1 MRNPFEVATPI
12 AKKLKILLYG
22 ESGTGKTLAALSF
35 PRVALVDAEGGSDLY
50 RGRPG
55 IPPFHV
61 VATKSVSELEAA
73 IAFIEQDKG
82 KTFDTL
88 VIDPISV
95 FYDVLKEATAKATK
109 TGDMGFREWAK
120 VNTRMGSIYNRLTNL
135 NAHVIVISRQSTE
148 YESSG
153 NELRRVGV
161 KPDADKKITYP
172 FDFIVQLT
180 PEHGGVVRK
189 SRGMALG
196 EGQRLAAVNWQ
207 VFEPIAQAFVQG
219 ATIQQQDETDMSDD
233 EAQRLRLKAEFEDT
247 DTVKAFVAKWREM
260 GLSNSDLLTALGLHK
275 RFGEWV
281 YGQAAANQC
290 VNDWIAARMAQ
301 TDGDVADDFSQDSAD
316 DFAGAPEGEI
326 HF

>member
-1 MRNPFEVATPI
+1 MRNPFEAATPV

-73 IAFIEQDKG
+73 IAFIEADKG

-95 FYDVLKEATAKATK
+95 FYDVLKEATAKAAK
-109 TGDMGFREWAK
+109 NGDMGFREWAK

-135 NAHVIVISRQSTE
+135 NVHVIVISRQSTE
-148 YESSG
+148 YEGDG
-153 NELRRVGV
+153 NNLRRVGF

-180 PEHGGVVRK
+180 PEHGGIVRK

-196 EGQRLAAVNWQ
+196 EGQKLAQVGWQ
-207 VFEPIAQAFVQG
+207 VFEPIALAFVEG
-219 ATIQQQDETDMSDD
+219 TVIQQPDEGDTSDD
-233 EAQRLRLKAEFEDT
+233 EALRLRLKAEFEDEA
-247 DTVKAFVAKWREM
+247 TVKAFVSKWQEA
-260 GLSNSDLLTALGLHK
+260 GLTTRNLLDALGLQK
-275 RFGEWV
+275 RFREWV
-281 YGQAAANQC
+281 HGLSAANTR
-290 VNDWIAARMAQ
+290 VSDWISQQM
-301 TDGDVADDFSQDSAD
+301 TGGVADDFSGDTAD
-316 DFAGAPEGEI
+316 DFAGAPEGELEL
-326 HF
+326 